1 MGRHQ
6 LQTMTRRSTAAC
18 APRCNTALRSP
29 RAGWWHYGPSSQ
41 YDGACVPSHAALRA
55 PRGRYHML
63 QLIGWVGIKPALL
76 LFLSAFTD
84 VRRCLSS
91 RLRPSD
97 FPEGAPLRFEGAL
110 CRFGFFEGE
119 GASLALPLWLA
130 RSSVPQQGG
139 FSASQLNCALSESAR
154 SLQVGLPA

>member
-1 MGRHQ
+1 
-6 LQTMTRRSTAAC
+6 
-18 APRCNTALRSP
+18 
-29 RAGWWHYGPSSQ
+29 
-41 YDGACVPSHAALRA
+41 
-55 PRGRYHML
+55 ML

-76 LFLSAFTD
+76 LFF
-84 VRRCLSS
+84 C
-91 RLRPSD
+91 RPSLM
-97 FPEGAPLRFEGAL
+97 FAGAYLLGFGRAISLKEPPLRLEGAL
-110 CRFGFFEGE
+110 CRFGFFTGE